1 VLFCYAYFNREPLMQ
16 RFAKAKKR
24 HLYSSCSFVS
34 FVVGLCFL
42 AAGCAGESK
51 HPIWNNATGAEQHE
65 RLMWQ
70 AIRDKDWANVER
82 HLSATFIG
90 VNSDGQMFDRAGW
103 LQQWKSVTVGEFS
116 LGELQVQPEGPDMK
130 VTYIFQLQAAG
141 TGASSA
147 AGQRVVSVWQQVKA
161 GWVLSATSL
170 TPIQSK

>member
-1 VLFCYAYFNREPLMQ
+1 
-16 RFAKAKKR
+16 
-24 HLYSSCSFVS
+24 
-34 FVVGLCFL
+34 
-42 AAGCAGESK
+42 
-51 HPIWNNATGAEQHE
+51 
-65 RLMWQ
+65 MWQ

-90 VNSDGQMFDRAGW
+90 VNADGQMFDRAGW
-103 LQQWKSVTVGEFS
+103 LQHWKSAPVGEFS

-130 VTYIFQLQAAG
+130 VTYIFQLQG

-147 AGQRVVSVWQQVKA
+147 AGLRVVSVWQQVKA